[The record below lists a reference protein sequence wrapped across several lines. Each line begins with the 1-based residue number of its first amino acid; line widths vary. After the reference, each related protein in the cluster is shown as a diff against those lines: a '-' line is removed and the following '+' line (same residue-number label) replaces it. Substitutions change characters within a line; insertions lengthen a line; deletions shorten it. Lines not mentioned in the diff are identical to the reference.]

1 MNTPIPYHDVLVIIP
16 AYREGAGISALVSRI
31 RELGFKDVL
40 VVDDGSPDDTKVQ
53 AQAAGA
59 MVKQH
64 IINRGPGA
72 ATMTGLTYARKK
84 GYGYA
89 VTIDGDN
96 QHDPADIPALLRP
109 LLVDKADVVIGNR
122 FMKGDNFIPRERVF
136 YNGIANLITF
146 TFSGRW
152 VSDTQSGLKALNRKA
167 MERIRLSM
175 DGYEFCSEMVIRIRR
190 EGLEVS
196 EVPVFVH
203 YDAET
208 TRKGQG
214 LLTGIRTLGNLLH
227 HLLLRP

>member
-1 MNTPIPYHDVLVIIP
+1 MIVP
-16 AYREGAGISALVSRI
+16 AFREGAGIGKLVSRI
-31 RELGFKDVL
+31 RELGFTEVL
-40 VVDDGSPDDTKVQ
+40 VVDDGSNDDTGVQ

-59 MVKQH
+59 KIKRH

-72 ATMTGLTYARKK
+72 ATMTGLTYAREN

-109 LLVDKADVVIGNR
+109 LLAGGADVVIGNR

-146 TFSGRW
+146 TFSGKW

-167 MERIRLSM
+167 IERIRLKM

-203 YDAET
+203 YDYET

-214 LLTGIRTLGNLLH
+214 LLTGIRTFGNLLH
-227 HLLLRP
+227 HLLIRH